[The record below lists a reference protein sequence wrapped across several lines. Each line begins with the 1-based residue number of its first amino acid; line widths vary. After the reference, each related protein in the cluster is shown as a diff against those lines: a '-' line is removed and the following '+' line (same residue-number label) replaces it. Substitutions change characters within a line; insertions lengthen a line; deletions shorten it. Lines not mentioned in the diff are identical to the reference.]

1 MSEHH
6 RIIHIYAKAP
16 EKPAAGE
23 ACNGCGV
30 CCLMEPCPLGVVLTG
45 QRAGACR
52 LMVWEPV
59 SQRYRC
65 GAMSEPE
72 VVVQKSLPAAMCWMA
87 PLLHWLLMRW
97 AGRWIAAGHGCDCD
111 VEARP
116 AERA

>member
-6 RIIHIYAKAP
+6 RIIHIYAQAP
-16 EKPAAGE
+16 EKPAAGK

-45 QRAGACR
+45 QRDGACR
-52 LMVWEPV
+52 LLFWEPV
-59 SQRYRC
+59 SKRYRC
-65 GAMSEPE
+65 GAMREPGQ
-72 VVVQKSLPAAMCWMA
+72 VLLQGLPATMRWMA
-87 PLLHWLLMRW
+87 PLLRWLLMRW
-97 AGRWIAAGHGCDCD
+97 AGRWIAAGQGCDCD